1 MKAIGWM
8 ISHTIKVDKYV
19 MMEVITWV
27 FGKTID
33 QMVKVSIT
41 LQTVQ
46 NTRANI
52 KKAKDMVRAS
62 LHGVAN
68 RWTACA
74 KKNMSLKQIISETVS
89 T

>member
-8 ISHTIKVDKYV
+8 ISHTIKADKFV
-19 MMEVITWV
+19 TMEAITLV

-33 QMVKVSIT
+33 QMVKARIT

-46 NTRANI
+46 NTKANI
-52 KKAKDMVRAS
+52 KKAKDMVRAC
-62 LHGVAN
+62 LLGVAN

-74 KKNMSLKQIISETVS
+74 KKNMSLKRTISEIVS